1 MTMADFSWVSGDA
14 VGHISYVLIALSYY
28 LTSIYW
34 LRVTA
39 VAGLLFEIIYFQA
52 SGGALHTGIAWD
64 IVFILIN
71 LQQIYRLRA
80 EGQQLKRMADAQL
93 LRQGVLSS
101 LKPAQLAR
109 LVTVGDWRSLEAG
122 WVITTQGELVTELVL
137 ICEGQAL
144 VEVNGVQVARLSSGT
159 FVGEMALVSGHLAS
173 ATVRVSATLRA
184 CFFDLEKLRQ
194 FLFADESVAIA
205 LHQVLG
211 RDLVQKLN
219 LRNAE

>member
-1 MTMADFSWVSGDA
+1 MTIADFSWVSGDA
-14 VGHISYVLIALSYY
+14 VGHVSYVLIALSYY

-39 VAGLLFEIIYFQA
+39 VAGLLFEIIYFQT
-52 SGGALHTGIAWD
+52 SGGALSTGIGWD

-80 EGQQLKRMADAQL
+80 EDQQLKQMADAQL

-109 LVTVGDWRSLEAG
+109 LVTTGYWRSLESG
-122 WVITTQGELVTELVL
+122 WVLTTQGELVTELVL

-144 VEVNGVQVARLSSGT
+144 VEVNGVQVARLGSGT
-159 FVGEMALVSGHLAS
+159 FVGEMALVSGKLAS

-184 CFFDLEKLRQ
+184 FVFDLEKLRQ
-194 FLFADESVAIA
+194 LMTADESVAIA

-211 RDLVQKLN
+211 RDLVQKLK